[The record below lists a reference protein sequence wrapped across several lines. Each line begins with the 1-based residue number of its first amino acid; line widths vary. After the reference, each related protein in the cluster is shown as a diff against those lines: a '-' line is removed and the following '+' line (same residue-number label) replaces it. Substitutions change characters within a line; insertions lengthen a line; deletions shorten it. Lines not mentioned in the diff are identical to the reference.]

1 MICIVAKSW
10 DYHVTEAL
18 RVDLE
23 EGVRMVKDSVEF
35 LVREGRRV
43 FVDAE
48 HFFDGYRANPD
59 FALDVVRTAFS
70 AGAERVILCDTNGGM
85 IPSQINSVVGEVME
99 AVPNA
104 KLGIH
109 AHNDSGCAVAN
120 TLAAVE
126 AGAMQVQGCVNGYG
140 ERTGNAD
147 LCSVI
152 PDLVLK
158 QGVPALGQDKLEKLT
173 RISHHIAEIANLVL
187 DPHKPYVGTSAFAHK
202 AGLHTSALARRP
214 DAYEHINP
222 SQVGNTTR
230 MVVSEMAG
238 KSTIIAKAREQGI
251 DFDESLAAT
260 VLLEVKEMENRG
272 YQIEAADGTFELM
285 VRRAM
290 GWKQEFFELESFR
303 VFVER
308 RPGLDLEVN
317 AEATVKIHVAGERV
331 VATREGNG
339 PVNAIDQALRA
350 ALSATYPE
358 IDHIRLTDYRVRVLD
373 SGAGTGAV
381 TRVLLEQSNG
391 VDVWGTIGVHENIIE
406 ASWEAVADGI
416 VVGLLRE
423 RND

>member
-1 MICIVAKSW
+1 
-10 DYHVTEAL
+10 
-18 RVDLE
+18 
-23 EGVRMVKDSVEF
+23 
-35 LVREGRRV
+35 
-43 FVDAE
+43 
-48 HFFDGYRANPD
+48 
-59 FALDVVRTAFS
+59 
-70 AGAERVILCDTNGGM
+70 
-85 IPSQINSVVGEVME
+85 
-99 AVPNA
+99 
-104 KLGIH
+104 
-109 AHNDSGCAVAN
+109 
-120 TLAAVE
+120 
-126 AGAMQVQGCVNGYG
+126 
-140 ERTGNAD
+140 
-147 LCSVI
+147 
-152 PDLVLK
+152 
-158 QGVPALGQDKLEKLT
+158 
-173 RISHHIAEIANLVL
+173 
-187 DPHKPYVGTSAFAHK
+187 
-202 AGLHTSALARRP
+202 
-214 DAYEHINP
+214 
-222 SQVGNTTR
+222 

-272 YQIEAADGTFELM
+272 YQIEAADGTFELI

-339 PVNAIDQALRA
+339 PVNAMDQALRA

-423 RND
+423 QDD